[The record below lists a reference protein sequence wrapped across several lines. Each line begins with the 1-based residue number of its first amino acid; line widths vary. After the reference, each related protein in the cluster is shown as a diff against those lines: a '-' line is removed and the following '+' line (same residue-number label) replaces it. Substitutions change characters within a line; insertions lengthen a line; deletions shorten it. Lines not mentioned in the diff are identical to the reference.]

1 MSALFIPTL
10 SHWLHLNCWSGSLGR
25 ASYYVTP
32 RVLEGQEDVPAE
44 DRAVELFVEAW
55 TGPLCYELSTAERTA
70 VFPASETGLED
81 MRLWLEQNLSELDAA
96 ARGTETA

>member
-32 RVLEGQEDVPAE
+32 RVLEGQENVPAE
-44 DRAVELFVEAW
+44 DRAVELFVETW
-55 TGPLCYELSTAERTA
+55 TGPLCYELSQMEAERT
-70 VFPASETGLED
+70 FPMSEEGRAE
-81 MRLWLEQNLSELDAA
+81 MKRWLEENV
-96 ARGTETA
+96 